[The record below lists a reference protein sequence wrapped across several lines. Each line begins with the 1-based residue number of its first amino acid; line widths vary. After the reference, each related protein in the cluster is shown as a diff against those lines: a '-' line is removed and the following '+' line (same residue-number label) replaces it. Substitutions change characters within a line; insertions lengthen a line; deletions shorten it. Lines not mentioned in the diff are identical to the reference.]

1 MLGDEG
7 VEDEGVLEVLDE
19 VEEVEEVIGAVRR
32 EGTGG
37 GGSVG
42 IGAFEYLSVNS
53 MTLHIMR

>member
-1 MLGDEG
+1 VLGDEG

-19 VEEVEEVIGAVRR
+19 VEEVIGAVRR

-37 GGSVG
+37 GGSGG